1 MKKKLTKSNGIVINF
16 VQLKSDVTIT
26 LSLFL
31 SKVELKKRT
40 EVITKDMWY
49 KLHPPQFCHF
59 GQEQTHSSQTTDTT
73 GTTGESKNFSLT
85 RA

>member
-1 MKKKLTKSNGIVINF
+1 MEKTPEKSNGIVINF

-26 LSLFL
+26 LSVFL

-73 GTTGESKNFSLT
+73 GATRKAKNSFLT